1 MKEVFMGKR
10 ILVASALIFSCIM
23 IGSQALGAE
32 RVMTLKI
39 GKGQALVSALTG
51 SAQVRAAAKPAWR
64 SLKVNEYLRGGDEV
78 ATGTRSRM
86 ELILPDQ
93 SRVRF
98 ADNSR
103 FKVMQ
108 LDAGGYSRSV
118 RINVAVGRTWAN
130 VARAVGGRSRFEL
143 SCQNA
148 VAGVRGTIYRMNVND
163 DSSALVRVYDG
174 EVAVSGAQPAE
185 KEPGTKPPVMG
196 APTKVAGPKK
206 IEGPKKI
213 SMMEWVYLVR
223 SMQQISISPTG
234 VPDKPRSFTEQE
246 DRDEWV
252 DWNRA
257 RDSEY

>member
-1 MKEVFMGKR
+1 MGKR
-10 ILVASALIFSCIM
+10 ILSVAALICSCVLIA
-23 IGSQALGAE
+23 SQVVGAE

-39 GKGQALVSALTG
+39 GKGQALISVLSG
-51 SAQVRAAAKPAWR
+51 SAQVRSAGKPPWR
-64 SLKVNEYLRGGDEV
+64 ALKVNEYLKGGDEV

-86 ELILPDQ
+86 ELVLPDN

-103 FKVMQ
+103 FKVVQ
-108 LDAGGYSRSV
+108 LDAAPDSRNV

-130 VARAVGGRSRFEL
+130 VARALGGKSRFEL
-143 SCQNA
+143 SCDNA
-148 VAGVRGTIYRMNVND
+148 VAGVRGTIYRMNVNN

-174 EVAVSGAQPAE
+174 EVAVSGGQPAE
-185 KEPGTKPPVMG
+185 RKTETKPPVLG
-196 APTKVAGPKK
+196 APTKVDGPKK
-206 IEGPKKI
+206 VEGPKKI
-213 SMMEWVYLVR
+213 SMEEWVYLIR
-223 SMQQISISPTG
+223 SMQQISVSKTG

-257 RDSEY
+257 KDAEY

>member
-1 MKEVFMGKR
+1 MGKR
-10 ILVASALIFSCIM
+10 ILVALIFSCVL
-23 IGSQALGAE
+23 IGSQALAAQ
-32 RVMTLKI
+32 RVMSLKI
-39 GKGQALVSALTG
+39 GKGQALVSVLTG
-51 SAQVRAAAKPAWR
+51 SAQIRSMGKPAWR
-64 SLKVNEYLRGGDEV
+64 ALTVNEYLKGGDEV
-78 ATGTRSRM
+78 ATGARSRM
-86 ELILPDQ
+86 ELVLPDR
-93 SRVRF
+93 SKVRF

-103 FKVMQ
+103 FKVLQ
-108 LDAGGYSRSV
+108 LDTGADSRNV

-130 VARAVGGRSRFEL
+130 VARSVGVRSRFDL
-143 SCQNA
+143 TCQNA

-174 EVAVSGAQPAE
+174 EVAVSGAPPSE
-185 KEPGTKPPVMG
+185 KEPGPKPPAMG

-213 SMMEWVYLVR
+213 SMEEWVYLIR
-223 SMQQISISPTG
+223 SMQQISISRTG
-234 VPDKPRSFTEQE
+234 VPDKPRSFTERE

>member
-1 MKEVFMGKR
+1 MGKR
-10 ILVASALIFSCIM
+10 ILVVLALLFSCIL

-39 GKGQALVSALTG
+39 GRGQALVSVLAGT
-51 SAQVRAAAKPAWR
+51 AQVRPAGKPGWH
-64 SLKVNEYLRGGDEV
+64 SLKVNEYLQGGDEV
-78 ATGTRSRM
+78 TTGSRSRL
-86 ELILPDQ
+86 ELVLPDN

-108 LDAGGYSRSV
+108 IEAASDSRNV

-130 VARAVGGRSRFEL
+130 VARAVGGKGRLEL
-143 SCQNA
+143 SCENA
-148 VAGVRGTIYRMNVND
+148 VAGVRGTVYRMNVDD

-174 EVAVSGAQPAE
+174 EVAVSGGGQPLE
-185 KEPGTKPPVMG
+185 EPTATKPPVLS
-196 APTKVAGPKK
+196 APTKVSGPKK
-206 IEGPKKI
+206 VEGPKKI
-213 SMMEWVYLVR
+213 TMEEWVYLVR
-223 SMQQISISPTG
+223 SMQQISISRSG

-257 RDSEY
+257 KDAEY